1 MTDSALPH
9 CPPLE
14 QALVRFVQDLR
25 YEDLDAPAHAG
36 VNRLMRDQLALQI
49 GISQMPWSQQL
60 LKYAAA
66 QQRPGASRVA
76 ASGLTMSAQD
86 AAFVNGSY
94 GHGFE
99 YDDAHGPSYS
109 HPGSCVIPAALALG
123 EELGA
128 TLEEVV
134 TALVAGYEVYTRI
147 GLLAAPD
154 LLQRGFHPHCVLS
167 SFGAAAV
174 AAKLRRLDA
183 ETTLHALAI
192 ALSHTSGTTEYT
204 STGGSIKRIHAGIG
218 TKSGMAAAEMARA
231 GITGPRAFLSGNKGF
246 FKTFL
251 QRGPGDGAEA
261 RFAPGQPLQIA
272 TVWLKAYCACYC
284 THAYI
289 DALRP
294 FAARRTEIADVHL
307 KITPH
312 FNVVVGTANANAYTP
327 RNIAHVQFSL
337 PIQAAFALLGL
348 GIFAASAVGSFNVA
362 ILTDIAVD
370 AGATGASQFLP
381 HGYLGIWAAIPFAI
395 WFFLAV
401 EGVPLAAEETAN
413 PERNVPRGSIA
424 AMTILIVTCATVL
437 FLTTGAG
444 GADAMSQV
452 DDPLVQALGA
462 DTAAAKW
469 VNYIGLAGLIAR
481 FFSII
486 FAYSTWRSSAPR

>member
-1 MTDSALPH
+1 MTDSTLPH

-60 LKYAAA
+60 LKYATA
-66 QQRPGASRVA
+66 QQRPGASHVA

-174 AAKLRRLDA
+174 AAKLRGLDA

-192 ALSHTSGTTEYT
+192 ALSHASGTTEYS

-218 TKSGMAAAEMARA
+218 TKNGMAAAEMARA

-246 FKTFL
+246 FRTFL

-294 FAARRTEIADVHL
+294 FAARRAEIADVHL

-327 RNIAHVQFSL
+327 RNIEHVQFSL

-348 GIFAASAVGSFNVA
+348 GNGYPVHRDYLAGKVDMAPVIALARGIRITEEPALEKSHPGKFVADVTVAFQDGSSQHVFVA
-362 ILTDIAVD
+362 DPIGTDTNPMPEHVQDAKFMELT
-370 AGATGASQFLP
+370 
-381 HGYLGIWAAIPFAI
+381 
-395 WFFLAV
+395 
-401 EGVPLAAEETAN
+401 EGVLGAGRARALLAALRAMDPAMKAADLTA
-413 PERNVPRGSIA
+413 
-424 AMTILIVTCATVL
+424 LC
-437 FLTTGAG
+437 
-444 GADAMSQV
+444 
-452 DDPLVQALGA
+452 
-462 DTAAAKW
+462 AAAQ
-469 VNYIGLAGLIAR
+469 
-481 FFSII
+481 
-486 FAYSTWRSSAPR
+486 

>member
-60 LKYAAA
+60 LKYATA

-261 RFAPGQPLQIA
+261 RFAPGQPFQIA

-327 RNIAHVQFSL
+327 RNIEHVQFSL

-348 GIFAASAVGSFNVA
+348 GNGYPVHRDYLAGKVDMEPVIALARGIRITEEPALEKIHPGKFVADVTVAFQDGSSQHVFVA
-362 ILTDIAVD
+362 DPIGTDTNPMPEHVQDAKFMELT
-370 AGATGASQFLP
+370 
-381 HGYLGIWAAIPFAI
+381 
-395 WFFLAV
+395 
-401 EGVPLAAEETAN
+401 EGVLGAGRARALLAALRAMDPAMKAADLTA
-413 PERNVPRGSIA
+413 
-424 AMTILIVTCATVL
+424 LC
-437 FLTTGAG
+437 
-444 GADAMSQV
+444 
-452 DDPLVQALGA
+452 
-462 DTAAAKW
+462 AAAQ
-469 VNYIGLAGLIAR
+469 
-481 FFSII
+481 
-486 FAYSTWRSSAPR
+486 